1 MNDKR
6 IIISIDTETAGLY
19 ASKNPILQI
28 GMGIYELDTE
38 TLQYETLAEGE
49 WNFKPSQF
57 ADKIIDKH
65 AVEEINHL
73 NLEELEKTG
82 LLVSE
87 VEEKMTAMLAEHT
100 NKGFWT
106 TVIGHN
112 FKFDKKFIQVY
123 MKDFYSH
130 QLDSFRFDD
139 TIQLIDLLYEA
150 SGLEPDKWPTRK
162 LNKVC
167 EILGVTNDK
176 AHTALFDAKAT
187 FLVYVGIRKKLR
199 EIGCAMQAIRYSKA
213 SVNAVTQCAESLKFK

>member
-1 MNDKR
+1 MSDKR

-19 ASKNPILQI
+19 ASTNPILQI
-28 GMGIYELDTE
+28 GMGIYELDAE
-38 TLQYETLAEGE
+38 TLQYETLSEGE

-57 ADKIIDKH
+57 ADKVVDPH
-65 AVEEINHL
+65 SVEEVNHL
-73 NLEELEKTG
+73 NLDELEKNG

-87 VEEKMTAMLAEHT
+87 VEEKMTAILAEHT

-112 FKFDKKFIQVY
+112 FRFDKKFIQVY
-123 MKDFYSH
+123 MKDFYRH

-167 EILGVTNDK
+167 EILGVTNDN
-176 AHTALFDAKAT
+176 AHTALSDAKAT

-199 EIGCAMQAIRYSKA
+199 EVGCAMQAIRYSKA
-213 SVNAVTQCAESLKFK
+213 SVNTVTQCAESMNFK

>member
-1 MNDKR
+1 MSDKR

-19 ASKNPILQI
+19 ASTNPILQI
-28 GMGIYELDTE
+28 GMGIYELDAE
-38 TLQYETLAEGE
+38 TLQYETLSEGE

-57 ADKIIDKH
+57 TDKIIDPH
-65 AVEEINHL
+65 AVEEVNHL

-87 VEEKMTAMLAEHT
+87 VEEKMTAILAEHT

-112 FKFDKKFIQVY
+112 FRFDKKFIQVY
-123 MKDFYSH
+123 MKDFYRH

-167 EILGVTNDK
+167 EILGVTNDN
-176 AHTALFDAKAT
+176 AHTALSDAKAT

-199 EIGCAMQAIRYSKA
+199 EVGCAMQAIRYSKA
-213 SVNAVTQCAESLKFK
+213 SVNTVTQCAESLNFK

>member
-28 GMGIYELDTE
+28 GMGIYELDAE

-65 AVEEINHL
+65 AVEEVNHL

-87 VEEKMTAMLAEHT
+87 VEEKMTAMLAEHA

-112 FKFDKKFIQVY
+112 FKFDKKFIQIY
-123 MKDFYSH
+123 MKDFYRH

-139 TIQLIDLLYEA
+139 TIQLLDLLYEA
-150 SGLEPDKWPTRK
+150 SGLEPDNWPDRK
-162 LNKVC
+162 LNTVC
-167 EILGVTNDK
+167 EILGVTNDN
-176 AHTALFDAKAT
+176 AHTALSDAKAT

-199 EIGCAMQAIRYSKA
+199 EVGCAMQAIRYSKA